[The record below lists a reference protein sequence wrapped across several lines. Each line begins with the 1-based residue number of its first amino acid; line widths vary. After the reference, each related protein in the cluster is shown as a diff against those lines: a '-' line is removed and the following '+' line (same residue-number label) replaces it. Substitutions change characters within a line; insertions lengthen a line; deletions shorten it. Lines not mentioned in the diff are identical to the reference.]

1 MKNIKIILSAAF
13 ILMLSTF
20 VDAQTMKPTKNIPIA
35 EHYEGGQ
42 DSMYAFI
49 NRNIVYPILAKKNRM
64 QGECIVGLTLEA
76 DGSTSGHTIVKN
88 IGGGAAQ
95 EASRVIKQ
103 LKFKGP
109 GYRIQTSIPVI
120 FKL

>member
-1 MKNIKIILSAAF
+1 MKNIKILISAAF
-13 ILMLSTF
+13 ILLVSTC
-20 VDAQTMKPTKNIPIA
+20 VEAQTSKPSKVVPIA

-42 DSMYAFI
+42 DSMYAYI

-64 QGECIVGLTLEA
+64 QGECIIGIILEA
-76 DGSTSGHTIVKN
+76 DGSTSTHTIIKN

-95 EASRVIKQ
+95 EALRVVKQ

>member
-1 MKNIKIILSAAF
+1 MKNITLFLTGAFLSIVTTLA
-13 ILMLSTF
+13 S
-20 VDAQTMKPTKNIPIA
+20 AQTSKPSKIIPIA

-42 DSMYAFI
+42 DSMYAYI

-64 QGECIVGLTLEA
+64 QGECIIGLILEA
-76 DGSTSGHTIVKN
+76 DGSTSTHTIVKN

-95 EASRVIKQ
+95 EALRVVKQ